1 MYALLL
7 AVIGG
12 TVLILSTV
20 PWKYQWRAVDWKRLL
35 YVYGFVSVP
44 FVLID
49 SISHARGWWDYN
61 PQHVGSASF
70 LGLPIEEC
78 LFFFVIPFACLYLYS
93 AMAKLRVLD
102 TVVTRQWLYIALGLS
117 VLFAVLI
124 AVLQPLERTIVDAVL
139 LALVVGVFILFR
151 PRITRAFLVWI
162 GAVLILFF
170 VTNSILT
177 GLPIVTYDHAFGSA
191 MRVGSIPIEDF
202 WYNFSLLL
210 SAWLVWSG
218 RSASTKVES
227 T

>member
-7 AVIGG
+7 AVIGS
-12 TVLILSTV
+12 TVLILATV
-20 PWKYQWRAVDWKRLL
+20 PWKYQWRTADWNRLL
-35 YVYGFVSVP
+35 YVYLVVSVP

-49 SISHARGWWDYN
+49 SISHARGWWAYN
-61 PQHVGSASF
+61 SQHVGSASF

-93 AMAKLRVLD
+93 AMAKLKVLSSP
-102 TVVTRQWLYIALGLS
+102 VTRQWLYIALCLS
-117 VLFAVLI
+117 VLFAVLT
-124 AVLQPLERTIVDAVL
+124 AVMQPLERTIVDAIL
-139 LALVVGVFILFR
+139 LALVVGIFIFVR
-151 PRITRAFLVWI
+151 PRITRAFLVWV

-191 MRVGSIPIEDF
+191 MRIGSVPIEDF

-210 SAWLVWSG
+210 SAWLVWSRRG
-218 RSASTKVES
+218 HYPVHN
-227 T
+227 